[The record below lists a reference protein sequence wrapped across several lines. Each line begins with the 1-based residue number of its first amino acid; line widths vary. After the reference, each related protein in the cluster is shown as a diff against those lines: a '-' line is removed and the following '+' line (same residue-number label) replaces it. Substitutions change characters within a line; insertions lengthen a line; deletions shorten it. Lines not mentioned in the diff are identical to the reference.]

1 MELPAPVRE
10 EIDETFTMAPR
21 PGAFPVLTVHDEIVI
36 EAPADRAEEAKKWL
50 VQCMTD
56 GMSQVLK
63 EVPVVVEAEVNNTWG

>member
-1 MELPAPVRE
+1 
-10 EIDETFTMAPR
+10 MAPR

-36 EAPADRAEEAKKWL
+36 EAPGDRAEEAKKWL